1 MLILCKTVAQKAGF
15 LFMKYEE
22 KTVRIQAS
30 RFDYHSSL
38 SSTPASG
45 NSEYLI
51 LVAGDCRKLSRKPFQ
66 INPCR
71 DVGRSWERFSTEFAQ
86 NHLS

>member
-1 MLILCKTVAQKAGF
+1 MHILWNTVAQKAGF
-15 LFMKYEE
+15 LFMEYE

-30 RFDYHSSL
+30 RFDYLSSL

-45 NSEYLI
+45 NSECLI
-51 LVAGDCRKLSRKPFQ
+51 PVAGDGRELSQKPFQ

-71 DVGRSWERFSTEFAQ
+71 DVGRSWERFSTEFAL

>member
-1 MLILCKTVAQKAGF
+1 MRILWNTVAQKAGF
-15 LFMKYEE
+15 LFMGYE
-22 KTVRIQAS
+22 KTVRIQVS
-30 RFDYHSSL
+30 QFDYLSSL

-51 LVAGDCRKLSRKPFQ
+51 PVAGDCRDLSLKPFQ
-66 INPCR
+66 IIPCR
-71 DVGRSWERFSTEFAQ
+71 DVGRSWERFSSEFAQ